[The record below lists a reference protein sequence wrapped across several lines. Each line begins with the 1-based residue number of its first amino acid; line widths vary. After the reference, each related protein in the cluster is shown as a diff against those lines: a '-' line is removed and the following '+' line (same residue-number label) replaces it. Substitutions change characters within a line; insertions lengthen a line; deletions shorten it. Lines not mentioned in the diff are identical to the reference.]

1 MTDARGRGV
10 EPGRLTVETQEASA
24 RCLLAAGPPTLRP
37 TPGLAVARAAV
48 ARGAASGVFSI
59 ILDSHVRRNAAVFPI
74 EAVRVPKSRKILRKP
89 RNFKQGPPRRVCT
102 DRRQHNHVHQSVRAD
117 HCLGP
122 RAA

>member
-1 MTDARGRGV
+1 MLAACW
-10 EPGRLTVETQEASA
+10 Q
-24 RCLLAAGPPTLRP
+24 LLAAGPPTFRP
-37 TPGLAVARAAV
+37 TPGLAVARAAGTHRR
-48 ARGAASGVFSI
+48 RGGAGRRGSGVFSI

>member
-1 MTDARGRGV
+1 MLAACWQLARRPSGRRPGWRWRGRRGGA
-10 EPGRLTVETQEASA
+10 GR
-24 RCLLAAGPPTLRP
+24 
-37 TPGLAVARAAV
+37 
-48 ARGAASGVFSI
+48 RGSGVFSI

>member
-1 MTDARGRGV
+1 M
-10 EPGRLTVETQEASA
+10 
-24 RCLLAAGPPTLRP
+24 LAACWQLARRP
-37 TPGLAVARAAV
+37 SGRRPGWRWKAVARAAV